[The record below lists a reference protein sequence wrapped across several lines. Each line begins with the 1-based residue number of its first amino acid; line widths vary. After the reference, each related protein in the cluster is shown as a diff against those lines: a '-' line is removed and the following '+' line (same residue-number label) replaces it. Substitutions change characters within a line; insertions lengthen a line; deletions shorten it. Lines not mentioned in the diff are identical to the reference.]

1 MEELLKAIKY
11 LHFAKKQGTITSYKI
26 IDEEE
31 IEFKFKVNG
40 FEEEDSCGIE
50 EYKTIGERIRKAI
63 AEYWEGVEEENDFI
77 EQLNSDYTHVCCGG
91 MKW

>member
-1 MEELLKAIKY
+1 MEELLRAIKY
-11 LHFAKKQGTITSYKI
+11 LRFVKQQGIITSYNI

-50 EYKTIGERIRKAI
+50 EYKTIGERIRKAM
-63 AEYWEGVEEENDFI
+63 AEYWEGVEEEERYRDQC
-77 EQLNSDYTHVCCGG
+77 EADYISVCCG
-91 MKW
+91 

>member
-11 LHFAKKQGTITSYKI
+11 LHFAKEQGTITSYNI

-40 FEEEDSCGIE
+40 YEETDSCEIE
-50 EYKTIGERIRKAI
+50 EYKTIGGRIREAET
-63 AEYWEGVEEENDFI
+63 EYWQGVKEDNELI
-77 EQLNSDYTHVCCGG
+77 EQLNNNYASVCCG
-91 MKW
+91 

>member
-1 MEELLKAIKY
+1 MEELLRAIKY
-11 LHFAKKQGTITSYKI
+11 LYFAKQQGTITSYNI

-31 IEFKFKVNG
+31 IEFKFKING

-63 AEYWEGVEEENDFI
+63 AEYWEGVEEEERYR
-77 EQLNSDYTHVCCGG
+77 EQCEADYISVCCG
-91 MKW
+91 